1 MFEINETPEC
11 IEMVKERRNKE
22 LKLNEFML
30 SEKNRLAEK
39 VDYYT
44 PLLKNLR
51 DLAVKSAVRKEYSNN
66 ESGMYRGYYCPS
78 PVDDLIIGGCRRGKL
93 LKRITKRTN
102 PDREYIFDSNN
113 RLVAVNSL
121 LDWKAV
127 HTEVL
132 IYEDNLVT
140 GIDIDNY
147 DNSVSEI
154 SECTYDSDNKIKSF
168 LTASISSNKTIKT
181 TIEEIELEKY
191 SYDKSGLNEVEIIS
205 YYKSCKA
212 IKNIIKKSFED
223 NLALETKLDLPDC
236 DTSYERYIFHHDND
250 GFIDKYVI
258 INPYGD
264 EEYKAL
270 RKVKN

>member
-1 MFEINETPEC
+1 MFGINETPEC

-44 PLLKNLR
+44 PLLKDLR
-51 DLAVKSAVRKEYSNN
+51 ELAVK
-66 ESGMYRGYYCPS
+66 YYCPS

-102 PDREYIFDSNN
+102 PEREYLFDSNN

-127 HTEVL
+127 RTEVL

-140 GIDIDNY
+140 GINIDNY
-147 DNSVSEI
+147 DNSI
-154 SECTYDSDNKIKSF
+154 IKLSECIYDSDNKIKSF
-168 LTASISSNKTIKT
+168 LTASVSSNKATRTKID
-181 TIEEIELEKY
+181 EIELEKY
-191 SYDKSGLNEVEIIS
+191 SYDESGLNEAEIIS
-205 YYKSCKA
+205 YYESDKV
-212 IKNIIKKSFED
+212 IENIIKKSFEN
-223 NLALETKLDLPDC
+223 NLTLEAKLGLPDC
-236 DTSYERYIFHHDND
+236 DTSYEHYIFHHDND
-250 GFIDKYVI
+250 GFIDRYKL
-258 INPYGD
+258 INP
-264 EEYKAL
+264 
-270 RKVKN
+270 

>member
-30 SEKNRLAEK
+30 SEKNRLTEK

-51 DLAVKSAVRKEYSNN
+51 DLALKSAVRKEYSNN
-66 ESGMYRGYYCPS
+66 ENGIYRGYYCPS

-93 LKRITKRTN
+93 LKRITKGTN
-102 PDREYIFDSNN
+102 PDREYLFDSNN

-147 DNSVSEI
+147 DNSISEI
-154 SECTYDSDNKIKSF
+154 SECTYNSDNKIKSF

-191 SYDKSGLNEVEIIS
+191 SYDESGLNEAEIIS
-205 YYKSCKA
+205 YYESDKV
-212 IKNIIKKSFED
+212 IENIIKKSFEN

-236 DTSYERYIFHHDND
+236 DTSYQRYIFHHDND

-264 EEYKAL
+264 EEYKTL
-270 RKVKN
+270 RKVKI

>member
-102 PDREYIFDSNN
+102 PDREYLFDSNN

-140 GIDIDNY
+140 GIDIDKY

-223 NLALETKLDLPDC
+223 NLALETKLDLPNC

>member
-44 PLLKNLR
+44 PLLKDLR
-51 DLAVKSAVRKEYSNN
+51 ELAVKSAVRKEYSNN
-66 ESGMYRGYYCPS
+66 ENGIYRGYYCPS

-102 PDREYIFDSNN
+102 PDREYLFDSNN

-121 LDWKAV
+121 LDWKTV

-147 DNSVSEI
+147 GNSVSEI
-154 SECTYDSDNKIKSF
+154 SECTYNSDDKITSF
-168 LTASISSNKTIKT
+168 LTASVSSNKTIKT

-212 IKNIIKKSFED
+212 IKNIINKSFED
-223 NLALETKLDLPDC
+223 NLALETKLNLPDC

-258 INPYGD
+258 INPYGN

-270 RKVKN
+270 RKVKL

>member
-44 PLLKNLR
+44 PLLKDLR
-51 DLAVKSAVRKEYSNN
+51 ELAVKSAVRKEYSNN

-102 PDREYIFDSNN
+102 PDREYLFDSNN

-223 NLALETKLDLPDC
+223 NLALETKLDLPNC

>member
-66 ESGMYRGYYCPS
+66 ENGMYRGYYCPS

-102 PDREYIFDSNN
+102 PDREYLFDSNN

-127 HTEVL
+127 QTEVL

-147 DNSVSEI
+147 DNSISEI

-191 SYDKSGLNEVEIIS
+191 SYDESGLNEVEIIS

-236 DTSYERYIFHHDND
+236 DTSYQRYIFYHDND

-270 RKVKN
+270 RKVKI

>member
-11 IEMVKERRNKE
+11 IEMIKERRNKE

-78 PVDDLIIGGCRRGKL
+78 PVDELIIGGCRRGKL

-102 PDREYIFDSNN
+102 PDREYLFDSNN
-113 RLVAVNSL
+113 RLVAVNSM

-127 HTEVL
+127 QTEVL

-140 GIDIDNY
+140 GIDIDN
-147 DNSVSEI
+147 SVSEI
-154 SECTYDSDNKIKSF
+154 SECTYDSDNKITSF
-168 LTASISSNKTIKT
+168 LTASVSWKKAIRTKIY
-181 TIEEIELEKY
+181 EIILEKY
-191 SYDKSGLNEVEIIS
+191 SYDESGMKETEMIRYFKS
-205 YYKSCKA
+205 YKV
-212 IKNIIKKSFED
+212 IKKMLKNAIE
-223 NLALETKLDLPDC
+223 NNPTLEAKLGLPDC
-236 DTSYERYIFHHDND
+236 DTNYQRYIFYHDNE

-258 INPYGD
+258 INPYGN

-270 RKVKN
+270 RKVKI

>member
-1 MFEINETPEC
+1 MFKINETPEC
-11 IEMVKERRNKE
+11 IEMVKDRRNKE

-51 DLAVKSAVRKEYSNN
+51 DLAEKSAVRKEYSNN

-102 PDREYIFDSNN
+102 PDREYLFDSNN

-140 GIDIDNY
+140 GIDIDNS
-147 DNSVSEI
+147 DNSISEI

-168 LTASISSNKTIKT
+168 LTASVSWKKAIRTKID
-181 TIEEIELEKY
+181 EIELEKY
-191 SYDKSGLNEVEIIS
+191 SYDESGLKETEIIS

-212 IKNIIKKSFED
+212 IKNIINKSFED

-236 DTSYERYIFHHDND
+236 DTSYERYIFYHDND
-250 GFIDKYVI
+250 GFIDKYVL

-270 RKVKN
+270 RKVKI